1 MEKIIEMKKYGIVLT
16 GREFGSDVMKTLL
29 NEIGDKDNV
38 VLDFKGVA
46 SVGSSFAD
54 EVLAPVAKLK
64 NGNARVR
71 NLSIP
76 VRSCLVAV
84 AKDNSIMLEIE

>member
-16 GREFGSDVMKTLL
+16 GREFGIDVMKMLSA
-29 NEIGDKDNV
+29 EIDISDDI

-54 EVLAPVAKLK
+54 EVLVPIAKLK
-64 NGNARVR
+64 NGKAKIK

-76 VRSCLVAV
+76 VKSCLADVAR
-84 AKDNSIMLEIE
+84 DNSINLEIG

>member
-16 GREFGSDVMKTLL
+16 GREFGIDVMKTLSG
-29 NEIGDKDNV
+29 EISSKDEI

-54 EVLAPVAKLK
+54 EVVVPVANLKSGKVKIKNRSAPVK
-64 NGNARVR
+64 
-71 NLSIP
+71 
-76 VRSCLVAV
+76 SCLVDV
-84 AKDNSIMLEIE
+84 ARDNSIDLILE

>member
-1 MEKIIEMKKYGIVLT
+1 MKI
-16 GREFGSDVMKTLL
+16 LL
-29 NEIGDKDNV
+29 NEIGDKDDV

-64 NGNARVR
+64 AGKLLRTAW
-71 NLSIP
+71 P
-76 VRSCLVAV
+76 
-84 AKDNSIMLEIE
+84 M

>member
-16 GREFGSDVMKTLL
+16 GREFGIDVMKMLSGGM
-29 NEIGDKDNV
+29 NINDDI

-54 EVLAPVAKLK
+54 EVLVPFAKLK
-64 NGNARVR
+64 NGKVRTR

-76 VRSCLVAV
+76 VKSCLADVAR
-84 AKDNSIMLEIE
+84 DNSINLEIE